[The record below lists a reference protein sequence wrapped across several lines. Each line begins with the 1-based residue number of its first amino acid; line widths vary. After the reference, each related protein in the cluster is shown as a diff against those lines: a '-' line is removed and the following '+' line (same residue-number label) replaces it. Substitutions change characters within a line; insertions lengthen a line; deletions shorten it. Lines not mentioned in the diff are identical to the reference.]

1 LAGVDGRRT
10 RLATALIEYVDKT
23 FRFDERTS
31 AKFKTVIS
39 RSVVID
45 EAQKAGKTLFETHK
59 DHKVTDQYRE
69 LAKEVEA
76 RLKVLLPAVPS
87 PADPKAVANG

>member
-1 LAGVDGRRT
+1 VDGRGT
-10 RLATALIEYVDKT
+10 RLATALIDYVDKT

-45 EAQKAGKTLFETHK
+45 EAQKAGKTLFETHP
-59 DHKVTDQYRE
+59 DHKVTEQYRH
-69 LAKEVEA
+69 LAKEMEA
-76 RLKVLLPAVPS
+76 RLNVLTGNEAPAVS
-87 PADPKAVANG
+87 SKAVANG